1 MFDDCI
7 CTLKRLD
14 RYCSKVSKMTPAMHE
29 EFEKTLIELLQHA
42 VDDNRQAMVCIRHLQ
57 HELEVTRRGLE
68 KALAKKSSKKHNAEG
83 CRFVNTNNPQ
93 IEVNLN
99 HTSQH
104 HVL

>member
-42 VDDNRQAMVCIRHLQ
+42 VDDNRQAMACIRHLQ
-57 HELEVTRRGLE
+57 HELEVARRGLE
-68 KALAKKSSKKHNAEG
+68 KALAKTANKKNHAG
-83 CRFVNTNNPQ
+83 SCRFVNTNNGQ
-93 IEVNLN
+93 IGVNLN
-99 HTSQH
+99 HTSH
-104 HVL
+104 HLVL